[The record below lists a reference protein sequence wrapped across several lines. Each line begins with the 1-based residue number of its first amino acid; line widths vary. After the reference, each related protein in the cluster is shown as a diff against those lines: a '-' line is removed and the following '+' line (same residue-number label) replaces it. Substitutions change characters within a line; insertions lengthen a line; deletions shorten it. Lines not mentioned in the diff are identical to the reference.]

1 MHIFSAL
8 SLKLQLNQVL
18 RLTSGPVPFH
28 LSQACL
34 QLWPLQLSEVLHN
47 MPMRHVQ
54 QQHQQK
60 SHTIASSKK
69 FIAWR
74 ALVLTQ
80 SSKDLRLPVSEP
92 RSYMHCPDT
101 HFLKLGL
108 PNKTPTCATWHN
120 AASDFLNTG
129 ESMTRRKETI
139 LILHSLIAVNKAS
152 VRFTRLLVSANTS
165 TELIF
170 QLLIL

>member
-1 MHIFSAL
+1 MLLCRPLSTYLNSNELARFVGIVIRCQTNSLSHLAFSFKQYLVTHTFHIKESMNQHTYRDHFLMHIFSAL

-34 QLWPLQLSEVLHN
+34 QLWPLQLSEALHN

-80 SSKDLRLPVSEP
+80 SSKDLRLPDFRAKILYALS
-92 RSYMHCPDT
+92 
-101 HFLKLGL
+101 
-108 PNKTPTCATWHN
+108 WHP
-120 AASDFLNTG
+120 FP
-129 ESMTRRKETI
+129 
-139 LILHSLIAVNKAS
+139 
-152 VRFTRLLVSANTS
+152 
-165 TELIF
+165 
-170 QLLIL
+170 